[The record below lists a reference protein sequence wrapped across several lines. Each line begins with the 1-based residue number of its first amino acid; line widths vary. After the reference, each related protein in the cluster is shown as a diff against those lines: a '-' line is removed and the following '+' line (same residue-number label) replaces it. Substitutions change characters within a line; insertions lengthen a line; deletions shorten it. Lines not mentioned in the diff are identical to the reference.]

1 MNVEWFVS
9 GTILLVL
16 VLVVRALLGRKLGA
30 GLRYGLWLLV
40 LVRLLVPV
48 SLGSSVLSWENILPS
63 SKTQQLEV
71 VQAIPEHV
79 ETPSI
84 GKQPTLVT
92 PERAETSTV
101 SSQLWIV
108 T

>member
-48 SLGSSVLSWENILPS
+48 SLGSSVLSW
-63 SKTQQLEV
+63 
-71 VQAIPEHV
+71 
-79 ETPSI
+79 
-84 GKQPTLVT
+84 
-92 PERAETSTV
+92 
-101 SSQLWIV
+101 
-108 T
+108 